1 MSRQEQV
8 KAERRRRNSDALQG
22 KRRKLSVSEETL
34 DRTNFV
40 YRFAN
45 DEGNRIHDLTVNDD
59 WEVVPQRN
67 GDEQTDGLG
76 SEIARHVG
84 RDEHGK
90 GVRAVLLRKKKDWH
104 EDDKKAAQ
112 RRIDETETAIRQ
124 GATPGVDSG
133 QLRPTREG
141 IHLEH
146 GARA

>member
-1 MSRQEQV
+1 MSRTEQI
-8 KAERRRRNSDALQG
+8 KGERRRRNTDALAG
-22 KRRKLSVSEETL
+22 KRRKLSVSEQNL

-76 SEIARHVG
+76 ADISRYAG
-84 RDEHGK
+84 RDDRGQA
-90 GVRAVLLRKKKDWH
+90 VRAVLLRKKKDWH
-104 EDDKKAAQ
+104 DDDKKAAQ
-112 RRIDETETAIRQ
+112 RRIDETEAAIRQ

-141 IHLEH
+141 IQLEH
-146 GARA
+146 GSRA